1 MRSLSPLDK
10 FITRFDHAL
19 KAASGTM
26 HHAARTS
33 PAEGVPE
40 VELSPEQRRQVA
52 GLMRINHTGEVC
64 AQALYSGQALTA
76 KASRVAGAMKQAAE
90 EENDHLAWCEQR
102 IEEMG
107 SHVSYLNPF
116 WYAASFAMGA
126 LGGWLGDKVS
136 LGFVAAT
143 EEEVCHHLD
152 THLDQLPESDERS
165 RKILAQMRVDEA
177 KHQTAALESGGLR
190 FPLPVK
196 RLMRVTSRLMTHP
209 TYWI

>member
-1 MRSLSPLDK
+1 M
-10 FITRFDHAL
+10 ITRFDHAL

-26 HHAARTS
+26 HRAARPSPAQDIPESELS
-33 PAEGVPE
+33 PAE
-40 VELSPEQRRQVA
+40 RRHVA

-76 KASRVAGAMKQAAE
+76 RASRVAGAMHQAAE
-90 EENDHLAWCEQR
+90 EENDHLAWCEER
-102 IEEMG
+102 IAQLD

-116 WYAASFAMGA
+116 WYAASFVTGA
-126 LGGWLGDKVS
+126 IGGWLGDSVS

-152 THLDQLPESDERS
+152 THLEGLPADDEKS
-165 RKILAQMRVDEA
+165 REILSQMRIDEA
-177 KHQTAALESGGLR
+177 KHQATAIESGGLR
-190 FPLPVK
+190 FPPMIK
-196 RLMRVTSRLMTHP
+196 RLMRVTSRLMTRP